1 MNPLNKVITSN
12 AEVPT
17 ATKQRLLTR
26 PRCQLL
32 LFLFAMCFVAVGT
45 RQTQA
50 QSLGA
55 DNSRRYDQNAY
66 LESHAAF
73 TTPSA
78 NYFCWI
84 FCNQDRSIGDQLDAG
99 VRSLDLRIWKVRQ
112 FRYAANYQARIYNS
126 NGDTKDT
133 FDNDWIIGDGYG
145 RHDPEIV
152 LGHHSWDNGLGY
164 LEGGLGLG
172 FSGALYPLENFSD
185 RLVKIRD
192 WLNDNPNEVVTLNV
206 GSNVPEDSIDLTRQA
221 FKDAGIG
228 YRLFILGN
236 DYVNVDLPPV
246 QGRAGGLRPTPNGW
260 WFPMD
265 GMPTLQHLID
275 YGKRLVYHDGQTFEN
290 TPDSDVMVGTIYGNH
305 SVPKGCRGEHYD
317 DWADKN
323 GKDIDNFTVPL
334 FMMQHVRDDPEPTH
348 DFTKCVQD
356 IEWLKTRLTDIEDK
370 WHRLP
375 NFLRVDYAAKTTEV
389 SGESNHFQGPKA
401 FVTYLNERW
410 AEQPKIT
417 PTWNVPVPHNS
428 SGWFNQ
434 DVTVSNMWGQGSDT
448 IRQVVYSV
456 FGPPPPFGGSPT
468 PTILVDRAGTDY
480 PAATT
485 ISGEGKYVVSF
496 YAVGSQGNASDRGYV
511 DVWIDKT
518 PPTIGGEAKGLPN
531 KYGWYKADVTA
542 TFNYFDGPSGP
553 NPELPV
559 SGIDED
565 NSTRT
570 VVLSTE
576 GADQT
581 IIGKATDNAGNVKFR
596 PLIGFSLDKTAPT
609 ITYTNNPGNFT
620 ADQFINITCTPADNL
635 SGVRVDT
642 CQNISGDG
650 YSFVEGTQTITQH
663 AYSAQATDYADNVGN
678 GATSFTVTVTQQAVS
693 NLTARFVSN
702 VGVSNSLQQKL
713 RAAAE
718 AEARGDL
725 KGKAQHIDVFIRELQ
740 NHIGKFI
747 SAQNAATLI
756 RMARAF

>member
-1 MNPLNKVITSN
+1 MTPSK
-12 AEVPT
+12 
-17 ATKQRLLTR
+17 
-26 PRCQLL
+26 RCWLL
-32 LFLFAMCFVAVGT
+32 LLLFAMCFTAVST

-78 NYFCWI
+78 NYFCFI
-84 FCNQDRSIGDQLDAG
+84 FCNQDRSIDSQLNSG
-99 VRSLDLRIWKVRQ
+99 VRALDLRIWKVRQ
-112 FRYAANYQARIYNS
+112 FRYALNYQARIYNS

-133 FDNDWIIGDGYG
+133 FDNDLFIDNGYG

-164 LEGGLGLG
+164 LLGGGGLD
-172 FSGALYPLENFSD
+172 FTGALHPLENFSD

-206 GSNVPEDSIDLTRQA
+206 GSNVPDDSIDLTRQA
-221 FKDAGIG
+221 FDDAGIR

-236 DYVNVDLPPV
+236 DYVNVDVPPV
-246 QGRAGGLRPTPNGW
+246 QGRPGGLRPTPNGW

-265 GMPTLQHLID
+265 GMPTLQHLINH
-275 YGKRLVYHDGQTFEN
+275 GKRLVYHDGQTFEK
-290 TPDSDVMVGTIYGNH
+290 TSDSDVIVDTIYGNH
-305 SVPKGCRGEHYD
+305 SVPKGCLGEHYD

-323 GKDIDNFTVPL
+323 NKDIDDFRVPL

-356 IEWLKTRLTDIEDK
+356 IGWLKKRLSDIEDK

-401 FVTYLNERW
+401 FVTYLNQRW

-417 PTWNVPVPHNS
+417 PTWSLPASHNN
-428 SGWFNQ
+428 SGWFNN
-434 DVTVSNMWGQGSDT
+434 DVTISNMWGESTDT
-448 IRQVVYSV
+448 IKHVVYSV
-456 FGPPPPFGGSPT
+456 FGPPPPFAGSAT
-468 PTILVDRAGTDY
+468 PSILEDRIMWDD
-480 PAATT
+480 PAFTT
-485 ISGEGKYVVSF
+485 VSGEGKFVVSF
-496 YAVGSQGNASDRGYV
+496 YAVGSQGNTSDRGYV

-518 PPTIGGEAKGLPN
+518 PPTISGEAKGLPN
-531 KYGWYKADVTA
+531 IYGWYKADVTA
-542 TFNYFDGPSGP
+542 TFNYFDGTDGP
-553 NPELPV
+553 NPALPV
-559 SGIDED
+559 SGIDPL

-581 IIGKATDNAGNVKFR
+581 ITGKATDNAGNIKYRF
-596 PLIGFSLDKTAPT
+596 LTGFSLDKTAPT
-609 ITYTNNPGNFT
+609 ITYINNPGEFT
-620 ADQFINITCTPADNL
+620 VDQFINIICTATDNV
-635 SGVRVDT
+635 SGVRVNT
-642 CQNISGDG
+642 CQNISGEG
-650 YSFVEGTQTITQH
+650 FNFVQGTQTVTSH

-678 GATSFTVTVTQQAVS
+678 GATSFTVKVTQQAVS

-702 VGVSNSLQQKL
+702 AGVSNSLQQKL

-725 KGKAQHIDVFIRELQ
+725 KGKARHVDVYIHELQ

-747 SAQNAATLI
+747 SAQNAAILI
-756 RMARAF
+756 RMAQAF

>member
-1 MNPLNKVITSN
+1 MNPSNKAITSN
-12 AEVPT
+12 AELPT
-17 ATKQRLLTR
+17 AKTKRLLTQPSFR
-26 PRCQLL
+26 FLL
-32 LFLFAMCFVAVGT
+32 ILFAMCFTAVYRGP
-45 RQTQA
+45 TQA

-73 TTPSA
+73 ATPSA
-78 NYFCWI
+78 NYFCFI
-84 FCNQDRSIGDQLDAG
+84 FCNQDRSIGGQLDSG

-112 FRYAANYQARIYNS
+112 FKYALNYQARIYNS

-133 FDNDWIIGDGYG
+133 FDNDLIINDGYG

-172 FSGALYPLENFSD
+172 FSGALYPLENFGD
-185 RLVKIRD
+185 RLIKIRD
-192 WLNDNPNEVVTLNV
+192 WLNDNPKEVVTLNV
-206 GSNVPEDSIDLTRQA
+206 GSNVPDDSIDLTRQA
-221 FKDAGIG
+221 FDDAGIRQ
-228 YRLFILGN
+228 RLFILGN
-236 DYVNVDLPPV
+236 DYVNVGVPPV
-246 QGRAGGLRPTPNGW
+246 QGRSGGLRPTPNGW

-265 GMPTLQHLID
+265 GMPTLQHLITH
-275 YGKRLVYHDGQTFEN
+275 GKRLVYHDGQTFEK
-290 TPDSDVMVGTIYGNH
+290 TPDSDVIVDTIYGNH
-305 SVPKGCRGEHYD
+305 SVPKGCLGEHYG

-323 GKDIDNFTVPL
+323 NKDIDDFTVPL

-356 IEWLKTRLTDIEDK
+356 IGWLKNRLSDIEDK

-401 FVTYLNERW
+401 FVTYLNQRW

-417 PTWNVPVPHNS
+417 PTWNLPVSHNN
-428 SGWFNQ
+428 SGWFNH
-434 DVTVSNMWGQGSDT
+434 DVTVSNMWGESTDT
-448 IRQVVYSV
+448 IKHVVYSV
-456 FGPPPPFGGSPT
+456 FGPPPPFAGSAT
-468 PTILVDRAGTDY
+468 PSILEDRIMEDD
-480 PAATT
+480 PAFTT

-531 KYGWYKADVTA
+531 SYGWYKADVTA
-542 TFNYFDGPSGP
+542 TFNYFDGADGP
-553 NPELPV
+553 NPALPV
-559 SGIDED
+559 SGIDPL

-581 IIGKATDNAGNVKFR
+581 ITGKATDYAGNIKYRF
-596 PLIGFSLDKTAPT
+596 LIGFSLDKTAPT
-609 ITYTNNPGNFT
+609 ITYSDNPGNFT
-620 ADQFINITCTPADNL
+620 PDQFINITCTPADNL
-635 SGVRVDT
+635 SGVRVNT
-642 CQNISGDG
+642 CQNISGEG
-650 YSFVEGTQTITQH
+650 YSFVQGTQTITQH

-678 GATSFTVTVTQQAVS
+678 GATSFTVKVTQQAVS

-702 VGVSNSLQQKL
+702 AGIINSLQQKL
-713 RAAAE
+713 REAAE
-718 AEARGDL
+718 SEARGDL
-725 KGKAQHIDVFIRELQ
+725 KGKALHVDVYIHQLQ
-740 NHIGKFI
+740 NHIGRFI

-756 RMARAF
+756 RMAQAF